1 VQKSIFI
8 GRQPIIDGNKDILG
22 YEILFRSTNENSAN
36 ISVSDNLSATA
47 NVLENIYDIGIK
59 TLMGGK
65 LAFINITPDIL
76 KKGMTDLLPKD
87 KIVLEILETSKIDD
101 DAVSTIKEFKNKGFG
116 IALDDFVYS
125 EEWEPLLELSDYIK
139 LDVLQYSKAEIKEM
153 LLLLKNYGA
162 KFIAEKV
169 ELDEDFHYYKNLGF
183 ELFQG
188 YFFQKPT
195 IVTSVSLDEN
205 YRILLSIFNAF
216 QQNKDIEGIEV
227 LFKTAPDLIYRLIK
241 LINSV
246 AYGLISNIS
255 SVRQAIAL
263 LGYDNVSRWIL
274 TIILASKKSDFSSD
288 PLLESAVVTSRM
300 MEIVCEKHINKGLS
314 DKAFLTGILSPVSVV
329 LGISLKEL
337 FNKINIDVVIFEAL
351 IERKG
356 KLGELMKFMDAYNSN
371 DYVSANTILKR
382 INPSAAIT
390 DIFEINTNA
399 LIYLE
404 EVKKSGIV

>member
-1 VQKSIFI
+1 MQKSIFI
-8 GRQPIIDGNKDILG
+8 GRQPIIDGDKDILG

-36 ISVSDNLSATA
+36 IYVSDNLSATA

-76 KKGMTDLLPKD
+76 KKGMINLLPKD

-101 DAVSTIKEFKNKGFG
+101 DAVSIIKEFKKKGFG

-227 LFKTAPDLIYRLIK
+227 LFKTAPDLIYRLIT

-246 AYGLISNIS
+246 AYGLISKIS

-288 PLLESAVVTSRM
+288 PLLESAVVTGRM
-300 MEIVCEKHINKGLS
+300 MEIVCEKYINKELS

-356 KLGELMKFMDAYNSN
+356 KLGELVKFMDAYNSN

-404 EVKKSGIV
+404 EVKKSGMV